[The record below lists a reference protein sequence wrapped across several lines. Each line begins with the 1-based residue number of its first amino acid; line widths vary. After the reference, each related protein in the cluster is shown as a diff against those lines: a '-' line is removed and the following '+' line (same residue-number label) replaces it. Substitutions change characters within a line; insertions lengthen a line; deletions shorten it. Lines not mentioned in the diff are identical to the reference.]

1 MRDTGT
7 VRETARQRRAHTQ
20 SECVFVSERE
30 RKQRDR
36 KRYSEQEADKTEQVK
51 DLRHSVK

>member
-30 RKQRDR
+30 
-36 KRYSEQEADKTEQVK
+36 KTE
-51 DLRHSVK
+51 R